1 MDAVPD
7 QSTLAFVRCLK
18 RFVARRGLPRHFISD
33 NGKTFKAASKY
44 LDTIFKDGSVQEHLK
59 GLGVTWQFNVER
71 APWWGSPFER
81 MVRSTKRC
89 LKKLI
94 GRAHFSL
101 DELTTAL
108 AEIEAVLNSRP
119 LSYVS
124 DEDMEEPITPSHL
137 IVGRRILNLP
147 DNLDYVCDL
156 SDSEF
161 TLNTNHATKR
171 VKHLNHV
178 LNHFWK
184 RWRTEYLSSLR
195 EVHAHISRRSPGD
208 SNSQISVGEI
218 VIVKDEHLPRGLWK
232 LGIVQEVLKGRDGLM
247 RAAVVKIASRD
258 QQHTLYPLEIHC
270 ETTTTTPPLGPL
282 DPKPREPLPAQDDV
296 TEQVRP
302 KRAAAK
308 KADEV
313 RREWI
318 AELEKGN

>member
-1 MDAVPD
+1 MVGGSIRKNGEIDK
-7 QSTLAFVRCLK
+7 TL
-18 RFVARRGLPRHFISD
+18 P
-33 NGKTFKAASKY
+33 
-44 LDTIFKDGSVQEHLK
+44 
-59 GLGVTWQFNVER
+59 
-71 APWWGSPFER
+71 
-81 MVRSTKRC
+81 
-89 LKKLI
+89 KKLI
-94 GRAHFSL
+94 GRVHFSL

-119 LSYVS
+119 LSYVP

-161 TLNTNHATKR
+161 TLDTNHATKR

-232 LGIVQEVLKGRDGLM
+232 LGIVQEVLKGRDGLT

-258 QQHTLYPLEIHC
+258 RQHTILKRPIQLLYPLEIHC
-270 ETTTTTPPLGPL
+270 ETTTTTPPRRPL

-296 TEQVRP
+296 TERVRP

-318 AELEKGN
+318 AELEKGD